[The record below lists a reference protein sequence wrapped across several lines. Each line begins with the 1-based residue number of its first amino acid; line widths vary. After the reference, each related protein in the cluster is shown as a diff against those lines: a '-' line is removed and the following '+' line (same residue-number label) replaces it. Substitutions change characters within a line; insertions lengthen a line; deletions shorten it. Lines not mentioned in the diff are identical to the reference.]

1 MSTRIARRP
10 FLTGVCAGAAV
21 VALPLSPARAESS
34 TRVFSII
41 RDGDDVGRHSV
52 RMTRDGDLCDVAID
66 VEIAIKVLGI
76 TAYRYTMANR
86 ERWRAGLLESFESR
100 VDDDGDESV
109 TRAERRDGALIV
121 EGRNFSGEAPSDAV
135 TTTYF
140 TMDFLDRG
148 TWISTDGGE
157 LFTIAATEL
166 GAVSAA
172 EAWSGRDCTRWRAR
186 ATNDDSYDVRLEYDS
201 RGEWVGLAFDAG
213 GEQAIYRPD
222 GDARLAALWTG

>member
-1 MSTRIARRP
+1 MGPADPGSACT
-10 FLTGVCAGAAV
+10 
-21 VALPLSPARAESS
+21 ARADTS

-52 RMTRDGDLCDVAID
+52 RMTRDGDLCEVASV

-86 ERWRAGLLESFESR
+86 ERWRAGLLEAFESR

-121 EGRNFSGEAPSDAV
+121 DGRNFSGGAPSDAA

-140 TMDFLDRG
+140 TRDFLDRG
-148 TWISTDGGE
+148 AWISTDGGE
-157 LFTIAATEL
+157 LFTISATEL
-166 GAVSAA
+166 GPVSAA
-172 EAWSGRDCTRWRAR
+172 EAWSERDCTRWRAR
-186 ATNDDSYDVRLEYDS
+186 ATNDDSYDVRLEYDE

-213 GEQAIYRPD
+213 GEQAIYRPV
-222 GDARLAALWTG
+222 GEARLAPLWTG